1 MFLSQVPTTPGINL
15 VAVADLSPSNS
26 KLVFHSVGW
35 LKELIDQTRY
45 TGDALFMIERYN
57 LDFVVEATGDPQ
69 AAIIHALTAIK
80 KRVQIIMANVE
91 ADVFAAVSL
100 AE

>member
-1 MFLSQVPTTPGINL
+1 
-15 VAVADLSPSNS
+15 
-26 KLVFHSVGW
+26 
-35 LKELIDQTRY
+35 
-45 TGDALFMIERYN
+45 MIERYN

-80 KRVQIIMANVE
+80 KRVHIIMANVE